1 MAVFNYTARDAA
13 GAVTE
18 GTIEAPAR
26 RDALRK
32 LQARGLKPVKVEESG
47 AAVRAKESA
56 REGGPD
62 DKDLIPTEAECL
74 PFLEAMADLVR
85 SGMSAGEALR
95 LLALRLQKSR
105 LRALCAGIWAKL
117 GEGQSLSVAMGG
129 YPQVFDGQTLN
140 LIAAGEAT
148 GNIRDVLE
156 RLITH
161 FTEQKEFKRK
171 LVSAMAYPLF
181 ICVVAVGVVIFF
193 VLFLLPRLQTLLTSL
208 GGKLPLSTKLLMTFA
223 DVFVV
228 VGPILLVV
236 GILTVIGVA
245 RWRKSEEGRL
255 ASDALLLKI
264 PLAGSFVMRVSFL
277 NFCHTLAVLLRTA
290 SRPPKPSGS
299 PRRPRRTA
307 PSASS
312 SARPPTA
319 CSKATASRRPSPAPA
334 TSPACS
340 STAWPSP
347 NRPATSLRAS
357 ATSPARIAPSS
368 TAGSARSRRRSP
380 LRSSSPLS
388 RSSPSSPSRSSPPSS
403 KSARASVSKGRDAM
417 TSHPLYLR

>member
-56 REGGPD
+56 REGGPA
-62 DKDLIPTEAECL
+62 DKDLLPTEAECL
-74 PFLEAMADLVR
+74 PFLESMADLVR

-105 LRALCAGIWAKL
+105 LRALCAGIWSKL
-117 GEGQSLSVAMGG
+117 GEGQSLSAAMGA

-171 LVSAMAYPLF
+171 LISAMAYPLF

-228 VGPILLVV
+228 VGPIFLVV
-236 GILTVIGVA
+236 AVLAVIGIA
-245 RWRKSEEGRL
+245 RWRKTEEGKL
-255 ASDALLLKI
+255 ASDGLLLKV
-264 PLAGSFVMRVSFL
+264 PLAGSFVMRVSVL
-277 NFCHTLAVLLRTA
+277 NFCHTLAVLLENGITTA
-290 SRPPKPSGS
+290 EALRLAEK
-299 PRRPRRTA
+299 TA
-307 PSASS
+307 PNRALRQQLREATDRVLEGDSLSKALARTGYFPRLLLDRVAVDEQTGNLAPGLRDISRSYRAELDRWLGTISQTISASVLVAAFS
-312 SARPPTA
+312 FVAF
-319 CSKATASRRPSPAPA
+319 
-334 TSPACS
+334 
-340 STAWPSP
+340 
-347 NRPATSLRAS
+347 
-357 ATSPARIAPSS
+357 IAF
-368 TAGSARSRRRSP
+368 AIVAAVFEV
-380 LRSSSPLS
+380 SSSF
-388 RSSPSSPSRSSPPSS
+388 RF
-403 KSARASVSKGRDAM
+403 
-417 TSHPLYLR
+417 